1 MAKQA
6 HRVETEYHVLDFD
19 SKKSYKSFL
28 NQGPKAAG
36 VSLDYYMFEFDLEP
50 IEVDSWQRGTR
61 PLDFSLNLCYA

>member
-28 NQGPKAAG
+28 NDGPKAAG

-50 IEVDSWQRGTR
+50 IEVDS
-61 PLDFSLNLCYA
+61 

>member
-28 NQGPKAAG
+28 NDGPKAAG

-50 IEVDSWQRGTR
+50 VSYTHLTLPTIYSV
-61 PLDFSLNLCYA
+61 

>member
-28 NQGPKAAG
+28 NDGPKAAG
-36 VSLDYYMFEFDLEP
+36 VSIDYYMFEFDLEP
-50 IEVDSWQRGTR
+50 IEEVS
-61 PLDFSLNLCYA
+61 